1 MPVFNR
7 LSRFRFRE
15 VLRTEVYGDLTFPG
29 GERGENLR
37 YRMGLRACPETVLR
51 ASGSQMRCELA

>member
-29 GERGENLR
+29 GERGGEFAVQDGFESL
-37 YRMGLRACPETVLR
+37 
-51 ASGSQMRCELA
+51 S